1 MKTDLNDKMEKLI
14 GTMDLSKDEKWALKS
29 MYLEIDSQYQ
39 FGLYAD
45 QEMANLRGALVYL
58 GKAHM
63 IDEDQEEDLW
73 MLLNEYEAEGL
84 KRNVIL
90 AQREQEEIINL
101 RKRVVELTQALEEY
115 GGLRKR
121 CEELKQQLEKHVDRT
136 SKLQDMFYEI
146 RDKYTRM
153 VGGPMELKEKY
164 GGGDEDGTAV
174 D

>member
-14 GTMDLSKDEKWALKS
+14 GTMDLSENKKWALKS

-45 QEMANLRGALVYL
+45 QEMANLRGALVFL

-63 IDEDQEEDLW
+63 IDEDQEENLW

-84 KRNVIL
+84 KRKVIL
-90 AQREQEEIINL
+90 AQRQQEEIINL
-101 RKRVVELTQALEEY
+101 RKRVVELTQDLVEY
-115 GGLRKR
+115 KGLRKR
-121 CEELKQQLEKHVDRT
+121 CEELKQRLEKQVDRT
-136 SKLQDMFYEI
+136 AKLQDMFYEI

-153 VGGPMELKEKY
+153 VGGLMELRAKY
-164 GGGDEDGTAV
+164 GGGEADGT
-174 D
+174 DPD